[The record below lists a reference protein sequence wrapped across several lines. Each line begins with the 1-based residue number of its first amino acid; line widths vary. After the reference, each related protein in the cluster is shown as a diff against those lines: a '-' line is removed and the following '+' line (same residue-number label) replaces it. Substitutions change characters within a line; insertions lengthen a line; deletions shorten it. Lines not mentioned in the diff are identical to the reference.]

1 VTDAS
6 LQQVDAFTT
15 PGTLL
20 QAARKARGYSVD
32 DVADL
37 LNWSPA
43 FVRIVEGDDFSALPR
58 PGFARGYV
66 RAYGKL
72 VGVQESELLAAFD
85 MVAANQDRAQKRV
98 RTESLQLQRTGA
110 GVILG
115 LLVLLVLVAALWW
128 LRGDSAEPTVVNEGA
143 NRAAS
148 AQTALMSGETQ

>member
-1 VTDAS
+1 MTEAPQ
-6 LQQVDAFTT
+6 QQVDAFTT

-20 QAARKARGYSVD
+20 QAARKARGYSVE

-37 LNWSPA
+37 LNWGPDY
-43 FVRIVEGDDFSALPR
+43 VRIVEGDDFPALPR
-58 PGFARGYV
+58 PNFARGYV

-85 MVAANQDRAQKRV
+85 MVAANQDRTQKRV

-128 LRGDSAEPTVVNEGA
+128 MRGDSAESTVVNGDA
-143 NRAAS
+143 DLAAS
-148 AQTALMSGETQ
+148 ARTALMSGETQ